1 MDRSDVAYAAAIV
14 ALLAVFMA
22 TLSAINRR
30 PDNPV
35 EPDPQSVSNPDD
47 LSAEL
52 RRCRALGPGE
62 ADEARCQAAWG
73 ESRRRFFGRPARPL
87 PPPATGSAAP
97 ATINDAPS
105 NSTTANEAVS
115 GGAR

>member
-1 MDRSDVAYAAAIV
+1 MDRSDVFYAAAII
-14 ALLAVFMA
+14 ASLAVFMA

-30 PDNPV
+30 PENPV
-35 EPDPQSVSNPDD
+35 EPDPQSVSNPDG

-52 RRCRALGPGE
+52 RRCRAIGPAD

-87 PPPATGSAAP
+87 TSPATGSAAP
-97 ATINDAPS
+97 ATS
-105 NSTTANEAVS
+105 HEAVS